1 MREVTLQEVLSARE
15 ERVRGQNEMLSKFGK
30 PLVSFTMNIAGPVKN
45 SPMIRAAF
53 YEGRRMLDMAFEERG
68 ITVLEERLK
77 DEVTGCELLYAVS
90 VNPAR
95 SHGCN
100 ESELTYGCNESELT
114 YGFSESELI
123 KQICVS
129 VEEGTQ
135 LGRLVDIDV
144 ISSNGAQL
152 KRATERKCLICGRA
166 GKGCASRRVHSAEEL
181 QKKTREIITEYFK
194 DKEGGCAQDGTGHL
208 NEATCEAAHEKEA
221 TCKSAS
227 KAACEAACEKETT
240 CETAREVAREVVRE
254 AARVSEMVT
263 SALVEEVL
271 TTPKPGLVDRN
282 NNGSHTDM
290 DVDTFMVSAAALK
303 SYWAKCFVIGFG
315 TREELPEATFKR
327 LREEGLKAEE
337 KMFKATE
344 GVNTH
349 MGAIFL
355 IGTVCGAAG
364 RLWSGDTACGG
375 KGTDPSAIAEE
386 CAKMTRKVMER
397 ELEALSPAPGRG
409 ARGEIADGLP
419 GVTGVGL
426 PVFRDLLSKGADRNA
441 AGAGA
446 FIALVARGTDTNM
459 VRRGGAQL
467 AEDAAGWAAAL
478 VDEDELLN
486 TEMIESLDER
496 FIEHDLSPGGCADL
510 LAITYFLSDY
520 CE

>member
-53 YEGRRMLDMAFEERG
+53 YEGRRMMDMAFEERG

-95 SHGCN
+95 SHVCN
-100 ESELTYGCNESELT
+100 EAELTSVCNEA
-114 YGFSESELI
+114 ELI

-135 LGRLVDIDV
+135 LGRLFDIDV
-144 ISSNGAQL
+144 ISNNGAQL

-208 NEATCEAAHEKEA
+208 NEATCE
-221 TCKSAS
+221 
-227 KAACEAACEKETT
+227 
-240 CETAREVAREVVRE
+240 TAREVAREVVRE
-254 AARVSEMVT
+254 AARVSKMVT

-290 DVDTFMVSAAALK
+290 DVDTFIVSAAAIK
-303 SYWAKCFVIGFG
+303 SYWAKCFEIGFG
-315 TREELPEATFKR
+315 TREALPEVTFKR
-327 LREEGLKAEE
+327 LREEGIKAEVE
-337 KMFKATE
+337 MYKATG

-426 PVFRDLLSKGADRNA
+426 PVFRNLLSKGADRNA

-459 VRRGGAQL
+459 VRRGSAQL